1 MKTYRLIISGE
12 VQGVNY
18 RASARKA
25 ATELRLTGTVRNL
38 ESGEVEAI
46 VTGDIEQLQKF
57 IEWAWQ
63 GPDMAD
69 VSSVTVEETSFQAFP
84 DFSII
89 RSKDI

>member
-1 MKTYRLIISGE
+1 M
-12 VQGVNY
+12 NY

-25 ATELRLTGTVRNL
+25 ANELRIAGTVRNL

-46 VTGDIEQLQKF
+46 VTGEIEQLQKF

-69 VSSVTVEETSFQAFP
+69 VSSVTVEETSFQSFP

>member
-1 MKTYRLIISGE
+1 M
-12 VQGVNY
+12 NY

-25 ATELRLTGTVRNL
+25 ATRLRLTGTVRNL

-46 VTGDIEQLQKF
+46 ASGDIEQLQKF

-69 VSSVTVEETSFQAFP
+69 VSSVTVEETSYQPFP

>member
-1 MKTYRLIISGE
+1 M
-12 VQGVNY
+12 NY

-25 ATELRLTGTVRNL
+25 ADELRLTGTVRNL
-38 ESGEVEAI
+38 PSGDVEAVI
-46 VTGDIEQLQKF
+46 TGDIEQLQKF

-69 VSSVTVEETSFQAFP
+69 VSAVTVEETSYQSFP